1 MAGIARISIGFKGG
15 QVLAMR
21 VATDQLEALEKALG
35 STGWHQIQSDDGPVR
50 IDLAQVVYVSSDS
63 QEPRVGFG

>member
-1 MAGIARISIGFKGG
+1 MAVSARVNIGFQGG

-21 VATDQLEALEKALG
+21 VATDQLKALEKALG
-35 STGWHQIQSDDGPVR
+35 STGWHQVQGDDGPVQ

-63 QEPRVGFG
+63 QESRVGFS